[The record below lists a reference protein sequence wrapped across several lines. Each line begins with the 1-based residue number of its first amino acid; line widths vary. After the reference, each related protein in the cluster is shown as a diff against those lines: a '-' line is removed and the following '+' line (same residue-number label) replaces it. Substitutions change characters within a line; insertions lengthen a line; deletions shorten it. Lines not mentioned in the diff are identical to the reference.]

1 MVRHPGQLA
10 ADSVQGKKESAVEH
24 GTENEPGSLRLE
36 ISFQRMVSS
45 VLTSCLSSGD
55 NPTPSRTHAGR
66 EATISSNVVKG
77 WDTMPQAH

>member
-24 GTENEPGSLRLE
+24 GTENEPGSLRFE

-55 NPTPSRTHAGR
+55 NPTPDCH
-66 EATISSNVVKG
+66 
-77 WDTMPQAH
+77 PP